1 VNSDE
6 MRQVQLKQVTTL
18 AEQMTLPGEKGT
30 HAAVCLAHLVKPG
43 SSQVALEALN
53 TLLETLQQA
62 NSLLARRRAAWVLAK
77 IAAAVNSSDLS
88 DRIVP
93 VMIHAL
99 ILDEPLTLD
108 VRLARQ
114 VYLSLRQIGTPD
126 ALAAIDTYHTAL
138 IDSKVRKNNLSAP

>member
-1 VNSDE
+1 MTVNSDE
-6 MRQVQLKQVTTL
+6 MRQVQLKQVATL
-18 AEQMTLPGEKGT
+18 AEQMALPGDKGT

-53 TLLETLQQA
+53 ALLETLQQA

-99 ILDEPLTLD
+99 NLGDPLTLD

-138 IDSKVRKNNLSAP
+138 IDSKVRKK